1 MSDWRVWARIGLFSF
16 GGPAGQIALMHREL
30 VERRGWIDEAR
41 FLHAL
46 NFCMILPGPEAMQL
60 ATYVGWLRG
69 GWRGGFVAG
78 GLFVLPGAMV
88 ILALSVIYVQGADL
102 ALVAAALLGLKAV
115 VIALVAQALVR
126 LTRRAVTGRFGAV
139 VAGLAF
145 VALFVFAVP
154 FPLVVL
160 AAALAG
166 YAATRGRDAPSVAL
180 PRAAGGGRVA
190 LVWLAVWL
198 VPVSALLVL
207 PGVPVVLAQV
217 AVFFSQMAVLTVGGA
232 YAVLAWVAQAA
243 VEGRGWLSAG
253 QMLDGLA
260 LAETTPGP
268 LILTLQFVGFMAGFQ
283 ASGGSLVVAVL
294 AALVTLWV
302 TFAPCFLWIFALAP
316 QAERLRANPAL
327 SGALKAVTAAVVGVI
342 ASLGLW
348 FALHTLFAQTGVW
361 GGVPLP
367 VWSSLDP
374 RAVGLTVL
382 ALLAAFVLRVPTGG
396 LILGGALAGL
406 ALHALG

>member
-1 MSDWRVWARIGLFSF
+1 MSDWRVWARIGLLSF
-16 GGPAGQIALMHREL
+16 GGPAGQIALMHRDL

-69 GWRGGFVAG
+69 GWRGGLVAG

-88 ILALSVIYVQGADL
+88 ILALSVVYVQGADL

-126 LTRRAVTGRFGAV
+126 LARRAVTGRFGAV

-166 YAATRGRDAPSVAL
+166 YAATRGRVAPSVAL
-180 PRAAGGGRVA
+180 PRAAGGWRVA

-198 VPVSALLVL
+198 VPVAALLVL
-207 PGVPVVLAQV
+207 PGVPAVLAQV
-217 AVFFSQMAVLTVGGA
+217 AVFFSQMAVLTFGGA

-382 ALLAAFVLRVPTGG
+382 ALLAAFVLRVPTGA